1 MMVLQGESAE
11 GKPGPQGN
19 TGDPGDRVW
28 KSCTNIFHAY
38 SNIYS
43 HSSFILAFLFQGP
56 RGPPGEI
63 GSKVK
68 NRINVDFI
76 VACVIQHSECIIY
89 ESVDEVLFFYF
100 FLQGDRGQTGAPGL
114 DGAKVSMCLCKI

>member
-1 MMVLQGESAE
+1 MMILQGESAE

-28 KSCTNIFHAY
+28 KSCTNIFHAH

-43 HSSFILAFLFQGP
+43 HSSSILAFLFQGP

-63 GSKVK
+63 GNKVK
-68 NRINVDFI
+68 DRISLDFI
-76 VACVIQHSECIIY
+76 VACVIQLSERIIY
-89 ESVDEVLFFYF
+89 ESVDEVLFYYCF
-100 FLQGDRGQTGAPGL
+100 FRVTEDRL
-114 DGAKVSMCLCKI
+114 EHLV